1 MRINEINTE
10 NKEFDLVNELG
21 IIVPGVNTTVDVQPG
36 ETERQAAKFGSK
48 ITKDGPPLLYKKAK
62 RSSHIL
68 FNLGLVEST
77 SDEIKEYIRLL
88 KAHDWFYSYSDDHR
102 VYLRGEEEYKKLREL
117 MSKLDP
123 DGKIWKQYS
132 PDHVDESSQGR
143 FIDLLPKKVKHAL
156 YRLAHKD
163 KYKAALQMYHEF
175 KKDPEMKKR
184 GLTDKKMKAIAAD
197 HFKLGHKEFDAI
209 LNRRTRYI

>member
-1 MRINEINTE
+1 MRINEIDTK
-10 NKEFDLVNELG
+10 KEEYDSLNELG

-48 ITKDGPPLLYKKAK
+48 ITKDGPPLLHKKLK

-77 SDEIKEYIRLL
+77 SDEIEEYKRLL
-88 KAHDWFYSYSDDHR
+88 KAHDWYYSYSDDHR
-102 VYLRGEEEYKKLREL
+102 VYVRGEEQYAKLREL

-209 LNRRTRYI
+209 LNRRTRYT